1 MPNLFTIP
9 NELLDRIAFYLNAR
23 STSRLLISC
32 RSISSRL
39 GPAMLHHA
47 KAPKAGMHPL
57 HWAAER
63 GHLPLLQR
71 ILPFFHVDIPG
82 STGGTPLQV
91 SAWAHNNPLILQHLL
106 LHGADV
112 NYIDDHGFTALHYA
126 CQATPAAEVTEV
138 NAEATVRVLLAHGAN
153 PNIESPTNG
162 RVPLALAK
170 HASMP
175 NVGRLLLEAGADPN
189 CFGSECT
196 PISFLAVDG
205 RDQEWLA
212 LLLDHGAD
220 VNGRSKHGN
229 VLLLLAVEFGC
240 LNVVELLVSRGANLG
255 CVTREDDTLL
265 VHALSWKRWDIAE
278 YLVGVDGIDLTSKG
292 HQGSAP
298 FHMAAAMGLDAII
311 GKLLDKGYPVDDVD
325 GRGRTA
331 LHIAV
336 INQRVT
342 VVRTLLS
349 SGAKTDVVYDGKQTP
364 LLCAM
369 QVRNEEIK
377 DMIINGV
384 ADPNTGGTGCFEA
397 LNVTRQL

>member
-1 MPNLFTIP
+1 
-9 NELLDRIAFYLNAR
+9 
-23 STSRLLISC
+23 
-32 RSISSRL
+32 
-39 GPAMLHHA
+39 MLHHA

-63 GHLPLLQR
+63 GHLPLLRR
-71 ILPFFHVDIPG
+71 ILPFFPVDIPG

-91 SAWAHNNPLILQHLL
+91 SAWARNNPLILEHLL

-126 CQATPAAEVTEV
+126 CQATPATEVTQV
-138 NAEATVRVLLAHGAN
+138 TAEATVRVLLAHGAN

-175 NVGRLLLEAGADPN
+175 NVGRLLLDAGADPN
-189 CFGSECT
+189 CAGAEGT
-196 PISFLAVDG
+196 PISFLAVDRG
-205 RDQEWLA
+205 DQEWLE
-212 LLLDHGAD
+212 LLLDYGAD

-229 VLLLLAVEFGC
+229 VLLLLAVKFGH
-240 LNVVELLVSRGANLG
+240 LNVVELLVARGANFR
-255 CVTREDDTLL
+255 CVTREDDTPLI
-265 VHALSWKRWDIAE
+265 HALSCKRWDIAE
-278 YLVGVDGIDLTSKG
+278 YLVGVEGMDLTSRG

-298 FHMAAAMGLDAII
+298 FHMAAAMGLDAMID
-311 GKLLDKGYPVDDVD
+311 KLLDKGYPVDDVD
-325 GRGRTA
+325 ARGRTA

-336 INQRVT
+336 INERVT

-349 SGAKTDVVYDGKQTP
+349 RGAKTDVVYDGKQTS

-369 QVRNEEIK
+369 QVRNEEIR
-377 DMIINGV
+377 DMIINEG
-384 ADPNTGGTGCFEA
+384 ADPNTGRRGCFKA
-397 LNVTRQL
+397 LNVTHRL